1 MLISEHEQDHGHE
14 VSYSHHELEEIADIK
29 IKKAQ
34 MNVPLISHLQ
44 LYKNNKKQTSIM
56 ETGRDSMFTQPPQA
70 EINSKVVAD
79 NKKALKKSNSCE
91 Y

>member
-1 MLISEHEQDHGHE
+1 
-14 VSYSHHELEEIADIK
+14 
-29 IKKAQ
+29 
-34 MNVPLISHLQ
+34 MNVPLINHLQ

-70 EINSKVVAD
+70 ETNSKIIAD